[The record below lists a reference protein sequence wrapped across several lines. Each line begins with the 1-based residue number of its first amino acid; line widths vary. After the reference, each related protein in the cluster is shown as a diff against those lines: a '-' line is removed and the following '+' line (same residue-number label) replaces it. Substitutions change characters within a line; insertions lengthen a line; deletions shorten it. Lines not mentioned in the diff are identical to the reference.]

1 MSTTTAASANESDAI
16 ESNGKHNVLGVR
28 SLIEIHSIDWRTAKG
43 RKPNIQPR
51 NVLRTDSVPRMCALQ
66 RMRHEDKCSDSA
78 HIRAIC
84 IEYVGSFM
92 ICCLYLCRVT
102 WNKKLFFQSFH
113 CWSCYQFGV
122 HRFHVV
128 LLWFVCVCALFLF
141 YGLTDNGLV
150 LWCAVLL
157 LLLRYV
163 CVCVHAVVYGCMA
176 VKISAREHSEFTW
189 CCRKMWIDAIVYGAA
204 CICAFRS
211 EFSRRPLHFLLHF
224 QHASVLRQPPQYIQK
239 TAARWPLSALLAS
252 MKTRHSTHRSKL
264 EENARDSSSKC
275 VRPSAEHVCI
285 RIFHHSLCAL
295 YSNVSTYHH
304 CTVKY
309 DFHSVRMRYG
319 SLLLFFSA
327 RAASWSA
334 FAHCLR
340 VCVCAR
346 CFSFNTYVCAVVYT
360 LFLSSPVCE
369 LPFGGSS
376 FNFLF

>member
-1 MSTTTAASANESDAI
+1 M
-16 ESNGKHNVLGVR
+16 R
-28 SLIEIHSIDWRTAKG
+28 S
-43 RKPNIQPR
+43 
-51 NVLRTDSVPRMCALQ
+51 
-66 RMRHEDKCSDSA
+66 
-78 HIRAIC
+78 
-84 IEYVGSFM
+84 
-92 ICCLYLCRVT
+92 
-102 WNKKLFFQSFH
+102 
-113 CWSCYQFGV
+113 
-122 HRFHVV
+122 
-128 LLWFVCVCALFLF
+128 
-141 YGLTDNGLV
+141 
-150 LWCAVLL
+150 
-157 LLLRYV
+157 
-163 CVCVHAVVYGCMA
+163 CMA
-176 VKISAREHSEFTW
+176 LRVFVHFEVNFPGDRYTFSYISNTRV
-189 CCRKMWIDAIVYGAA
+189 CCGNHHNTYK
-204 CICAFRS
+204 
-211 EFSRRPLHFLLHF
+211 
-224 QHASVLRQPPQYIQK
+224 K